1 MFILKGFLQKYLF
14 SHKSFSISHCIFR
27 SNARIWRISCKIGTA
42 RVPHALS
49 QSCQS
54 WCMIFIILNLKS
66 TSRDCRSDL
75 VDMIFPLPWK
85 LPLWYDQPYLKSP
98 IRRHFQS
105 KLPICNVY
113 TLDSC
118 KGLLILSFLTE
129 LEKHPNKEQCRSDRL
144 PFQMFQNNG
153 LLRALPWYLIYLQ
166 ILGPKFRINQQKLPN
181 FSGERSYLGHYSAGI
196 MNFAEFW
203 SLPLR
208 VNQFYFFRQLVEW
221 FATTN
226 ILPSITSPS
235 WKEITLWNIA
245 FLYSGVS

>member
-42 RVPHALS
+42 RVSHALS

-98 IRRHFQS
+98 FRRHFQS
-105 KLPICNVY
+105 KLPICNAY
-113 TLDSC
+113 ILDNC
-118 KGLLILSFLTE
+118 KSLSSYHFL
-129 LEKHPNKEQCRSDRL
+129 
-144 PFQMFQNNG
+144 
-153 LLRALPWYLIYLQ
+153 
-166 ILGPKFRINQQKLPN
+166 
-181 FSGERSYLGHYSAGI
+181 
-196 MNFAEFW
+196 
-203 SLPLR
+203 
-208 VNQFYFFRQLVEW
+208 
-221 FATTN
+221 
-226 ILPSITSPS
+226 PS
-235 WKEITLWNIA
+235 WKHIRTKSNVGVIA
-245 FLYSGVS
+245 CHSRCSKIMGRQEYCHGIWFIFKFSGLN